1 MSLQHFPEHHETLEQ
16 AIDLRLDIRNALIA
30 LGEFGAIVDHMRE
43 AETLATALDDQ
54 HRLGCQSHNVG
65 PWDFLP
71 FVNPNL
77 SNFYPSC
84 TTGSR
89 CIRLAS

>member
-1 MSLQHFPEHHETLEQ
+1 MSMVSHLHQLFNPETCQSYIHNVALERSAPQ
-16 AIDLRLDIRNALIA
+16 CPR
-30 LGEFGAIVDHMRE
+30 
-43 AETLATALDDQ
+43 
-54 HRLGCQSHNVG
+54 CQSHNVG

-71 FVNPNL
+71 FVNPSL

-89 CIRLAS
+89 